1 MKEEYDFSKGE
12 KGKRCQPIGI
22 KKGSRKI
29 MVILVYEPILNS
41 L

>member
-12 KGKRCQPIGI
+12 KGKKCQSLEI
-22 KKGSRKI
+22 KKDSRKI